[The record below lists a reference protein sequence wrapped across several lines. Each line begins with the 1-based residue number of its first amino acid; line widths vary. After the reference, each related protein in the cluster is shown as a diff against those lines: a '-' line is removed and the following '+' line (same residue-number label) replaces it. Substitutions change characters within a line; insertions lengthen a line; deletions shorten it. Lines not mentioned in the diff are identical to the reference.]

1 MLRKNSVLF
10 LIIFICAGKLS
21 AQKTSSLADFN
32 IGFGKNATVIA
43 LGYNYNWHLGKKHKF
58 FIGTGVRFNQF
69 SGKKLNYTSAPAGLA
84 GDKATED
91 TVFLAKSS
99 MSSLNILVNLGYNI
113 TDKIQLGFDI
123 DAAGF
128 SFGGKKD
135 ILFNGGTLLAGNLKP
150 TGGNI
155 LLVGNNDRG
164 SLNSNFYARYKF
176 NEHWGAKLAFQYFFS
191 EYTASAKIQTAPKQ
205 NDRFRYK
212 SQGISVGVAYHF

>member
-10 LIIFICAGKLS
+10 LIIFICAGKVS
-21 AQKTSSLADFN
+21 AQKTSSLADLN
-32 IGFGKNATVIA
+32 IGFSKNVTTVS
-43 LGYNYNWHLGKKHKF
+43 LGYIYNWHLGKKHKF
-58 FIGTGVRFNQF
+58 FIGTGARFNQF

-91 TVFLAKSS
+91 TVLLAKSS
-99 MSSLNILVNLGYNI
+99 ISSLNILVNLGYNI

-128 SFGGKKD
+128 SFGGKQA
-135 ILFNGGTLLAGNLKP
+135 IIFNGTLLPGELKP
-150 TGGNI
+150 SGGNI

-176 NEHWGAKLAFQYFFS
+176 NEHWGAKLSYQYYFS

-212 SQGISVGVAYHF
+212 SQGISIGVAYHF